1 MGKWTLE
8 RWVMVGM
15 LLIQLGMNWQQSKGQ
30 QEQINRIEKSQAEYV
45 RQDVYDEQRLQLT
58 DAINRLTK
66 QLEKF
71 YELERETMEP
81 SRVQRQRLFDK

>member
-8 RWVMVGM
+8 RWVMVAM
-15 LLIQLGMNWQQSKGQ
+15 LLIQLGMNWQQAKGQ

-81 SRVQRQRLFDK
+81 SRVQRQRMFDK